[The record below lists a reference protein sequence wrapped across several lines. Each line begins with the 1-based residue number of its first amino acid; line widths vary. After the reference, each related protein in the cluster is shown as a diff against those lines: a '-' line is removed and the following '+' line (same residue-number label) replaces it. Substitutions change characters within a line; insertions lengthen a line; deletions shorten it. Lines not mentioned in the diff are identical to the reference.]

1 MVGRPCRRPTGLAAG
16 NQSRHGR
23 RWLSWSGV
31 VVTALRMC
39 WRQRPL
45 RAEIHKN
52 IVPALHPGLY
62 ELGLS
67 QSARMPGQVKEDFDR
82 LKRKVTGSIVGE
94 IALMEASLQTI
105 IDRKKEQQFSAEKER
120 ERLGRAR
127 QAIAE
132 IIDRVAK
139 ATTGHR

>member
-1 MVGRPCRRPTGLAAG
+1 M
-16 NQSRHGR
+16 
-23 RWLSWSGV
+23 
-31 VVTALRMC
+31 
-39 WRQRPL
+39 
-45 RAEIHKN
+45 
-52 IVPALHPGLY
+52 VPALHPGLY

-105 IDRKKEQQFSAEKER
+105 IDRQKQQQFSAEKER

>member
-1 MVGRPCRRPTGLAAG
+1 
-16 NQSRHGR
+16 
-23 RWLSWSGV
+23 
-31 VVTALRMC
+31 
-39 WRQRPL
+39 
-45 RAEIHKN
+45 
-52 IVPALHPGLY
+52 
-62 ELGLS
+62 
-67 QSARMPGQVKEDFDR
+67 MPGQVKEDFDR

-105 IDRKKEQQFSAEKER
+105 IDRQKQQQFSAEKER